1 MDKVRCAVVNALVR
15 QEAGGYCNL
24 VLQSVLGQHSEFGP
38 RDKSFLSA
46 VFYGTVERQFTID
59 YLLQKCLN
67 RPLEKLDAVVRA
79 ILRAGLYQARW
90 MNGVPVRAAVYESV
104 LLTKGMRK
112 ASASG
117 LVNAVLRKASALN
130 LEQQIFTSEPQRLSV
145 LYSVSPQIAQLFWE
159 KVPDCEA
166 VLRAGFLHPQMS
178 IRVNTLKTT
187 QCALEEYF
195 QEKKIAVREAKT
207 PGCLYVDYSGD
218 FTSDAAFQKGWFHVQ
233 GEASQI
239 ACVAL
244 APQPG
249 QKVLDVCAAPGGKS
263 VTLAQYMQNRGELYA
278 SDAAPNRLSL
288 IEKAFQR
295 CGVECGQVIHA
306 DASVFH
312 KELNHA
318 DAILC
323 DVPCSGLGILSK
335 KPDIRH
341 KNLDGLSELIQLQ
354 KNILQTC
361 ASYLKPGGRMVYST
375 CTLNPDENEAVVKAF
390 LRENFDFCV
399 KKVPCTK
406 ENAGMVTFYPCE
418 EEPDGFFVALL
429 ERTR

>member
-239 ACVAL
+239 ACAAL

-249 QKVLDVCAAPGGKS
+249 QKVLDVCASPGGKS

>member
-104 LLTKGMRK
+104 LLTKEMRK

-130 LEQQIFTSEPQRLSV
+130 LEQQTFTSELQRLSV

-159 KVPDCEA
+159 KIPDCEA
-166 VLRAGFLHPQMS
+166 VLQAGFLQPQIS

-218 FTSDAAFQKGWFHVQ
+218 FISDAAFQKGWFHVQ

-239 ACVAL
+239 ACAAL
-244 APQPG
+244 SPQPG

-263 VTLAQYMQNRGELYA
+263 VTLAQYMQNRGELCA

-295 CGVECGQVIHA
+295 CGVECGHVIYA

-312 KELNHA
+312 KEFDRA

-341 KNLDGLSELIQLQ
+341 KNLDGISELVQLQ
-354 KNILQTC
+354 KKFF
-361 ASYLKPGGRMVYST
+361 KPVQ
-375 CTLNPDENEAVVKAF
+375 AI
-390 LRENFDFCV
+390 
-399 KKVPCTK
+399 
-406 ENAGMVTFYPCE
+406 
-418 EEPDGFFVALL
+418 
-429 ERTR
+429 

>member
-145 LYSVSPQIAQLFWE
+145 LYSVSPQIAQL
-159 KVPDCEA
+159 
-166 VLRAGFLHPQMS
+166 
-178 IRVNTLKTT
+178 
-187 QCALEEYF
+187 
-195 QEKKIAVREAKT
+195 
-207 PGCLYVDYSGD
+207 
-218 FTSDAAFQKGWFHVQ
+218 
-233 GEASQI
+233 
-239 ACVAL
+239 
-244 APQPG
+244 
-249 QKVLDVCAAPGGKS
+249 
-263 VTLAQYMQNRGELYA
+263 
-278 SDAAPNRLSL
+278 LSL
-288 IEKAFQR
+288 IH
-295 CGVECGQVIHA
+295 I
-306 DASVFH
+306 S
-312 KELNHA
+312 
-318 DAILC
+318 C
-323 DVPCSGLGILSK
+323 DGSTARRTGGSNSK
-335 KPDIRH
+335 R
-341 KNLDGLSELIQLQ
+341 
-354 KNILQTC
+354 
-361 ASYLKPGGRMVYST
+361 
-375 CTLNPDENEAVVKAF
+375 
-390 LRENFDFCV
+390 
-399 KKVPCTK
+399 
-406 ENAGMVTFYPCE
+406 
-418 EEPDGFFVALL
+418 
-429 ERTR
+429 